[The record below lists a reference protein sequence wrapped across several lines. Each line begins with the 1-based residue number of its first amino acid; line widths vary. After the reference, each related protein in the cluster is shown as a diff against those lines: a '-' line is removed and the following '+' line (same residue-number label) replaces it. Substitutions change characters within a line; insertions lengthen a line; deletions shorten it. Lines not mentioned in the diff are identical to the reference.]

1 MKILII
7 IFAIINFSL
16 IAQELP
22 EDMQSSEAIL
32 QTEKK
37 LDENIVL
44 INKRLTSHSKLLRM
58 KVKILPARTVLYKGV
73 ANGNRCEFSKDQEAK
88 ENNCLHLEVYDFIAS
103 EQGLSNKGL
112 GAKNK
117 AMVLFFGGQVSE
129 ENDPRKIPP
138 REINQIFSRIY
149 MEDFR
154 NGAKVISEVTDEAP
168 GTDPLQNNNYFMF
181 YQVDGYP
188 FYGTEETPSEKGV
201 GRYNLA
207 VVENTKSHDI
217 RNSFKKKFY
226 VKHIDYFDKLYAK
239 IYSFNNKGGNRE
251 YERNIRVLKESLK
264 Y

>member
-1 MKILII
+1 VKIWII
-7 IFAIINFSL
+7 LFAIINFSL
-16 IAQELP
+16 LAQELP
-22 EDMQSSEAIL
+22 EDMQSSESIL

-37 LDENIVL
+37 LDQDIVL

-58 KVKILPARTVLYKGV
+58 KVKILPARTVLYKGI
-73 ANGNRCEFSKDQEAK
+73 ANGNKCDISKDQEAK
-88 ENNCLHLEVYDFIAS
+88 ENNCIHLEVYDFIDS
-103 EQGLSNKGL
+103 DQGLSNKGL
-112 GAKNK
+112 GSKNK
-117 AMVLFFGGQVSE
+117 AMVLFFGGTASDE
-129 ENDPRKIPP
+129 IDPRKVPS

-154 NGAKVISEVTDEAP
+154 NGSKVISEVTDESP
-168 GTDPLQNNNYFMF
+168 GIDPLQNNNYFLF

-201 GRYNLA
+201 GKYNLA

-217 RNSFKKKFY
+217 RNTFKKKFY

-239 IYSFNNKGGNRE
+239 IFSFNNKGGNRE
-251 YERNIRVLKESLK
+251 YQRNIRVLQESLK